1 MLTPATPEGHTS
13 RHLLLEDH
21 AALLRLF
28 DSVLARF
35 REDDREQT
43 RATWALFES
52 SLLGHLEAEE
62 ALILPAFS
70 EVDSVEAQ
78 ALRDDHARFR
88 VQLDEL
94 AICVELHTIR
104 ADAADALVANLEAH
118 SHREDRGMYAWAEIH
133 LPADAQRHMQ
143 AALRASAVSA

>member
-1 MLTPATPEGHTS
+1 MLISAIPEGHAS

-35 REDDREQT
+35 RENDRDQT

-52 SLLGHLEAEE
+52 SLLGHLDAEE
-62 ALILPAFS
+62 ALILPAFK
-70 EVDSVEAQ
+70 EVDGAEAQ
-78 ALRDDHARFR
+78 ALYDDHARFR

-104 ADAADALVANLEAH
+104 ADAADALIANLEVH
-118 SHREDRGMYAWAEIH
+118 SHREDRGMYAWAELH
-133 LPADAQRHMQ
+133 LPADAQRRLQ
-143 AALRASAVSA
+143 AVRAHAPSA